1 MIKNMTRYKGEECG
15 IDVVDDTEEY
25 TSKCS
30 FPDSEDI
37 CFHKEY
43 KGKRI
48 YRGLFEA
55 SKGFRINADVNGSYN
70 FLRKIAERT
79 IKNKIKFDY
88 VYPKFNV
95 FDIMEGVVVQ
105 GLVPKRLS
113 LRFDDK
119 KLSQFGNELLVE
131 RPIILTI
138 SNVNIF

>member
-1 MIKNMTRYKGEECG
+1 
-15 IDVVDDTEEY
+15 
-25 TSKCS
+25 
-30 FPDSEDI
+30 
-37 CFHKEY
+37 
-43 KGKRI
+43 
-48 YRGLFEA
+48 LFEA

-113 LRFDDK
+113 VSDLMTKNYHNLGMNCWSKDR
-119 KLSQFGNELLVE
+119 
-131 RPIILTI
+131 
-138 SNVNIF
+138 

>member
-1 MIKNMTRYKGEECG
+1 M
-15 IDVVDDTEEY
+15 
-25 TSKCS
+25 
-30 FPDSEDI
+30 
-37 CFHKEY
+37 
-43 KGKRI
+43 
-48 YRGLFEA
+48 FEA